1 MTLLLYCLLGA
12 CFALL
17 VLFIRPKRPVSFD
30 SKSHASAVDPAKP
43 KMLVEAFPKELLKW
57 ITEQKNLLAWVENSD
72 AEVIWSS
79 PAIADELATGN
90 PIESAFEILR
100 KPCGEK
106 PGHAQFRPSVSK
118 SEPSKNF
125 EVTNRTVGNQT
136 IFLAVETSH
145 ASETKSQMSNF
156 VQTLTNTFALL
167 STGLAIFDSNRQLVM
182 FNPALGDLTRIDPAW
197 LTRKPTLDALLERMR
212 NDQTLGEPKD
222 FKTWRESLPNLVTQA
237 VNGTYEE
244 IWTLATGETLRVV
257 GRPHPHGAIVL
268 LFEDISSEVS
278 ADRRQRLEVEVTQNA
293 LDMVDEAISVFSHD
307 GEMLT
312 ANKSFVQMFNLNPFE
327 SLEGITVIHATKT
340 WAEFFGANPIWGDA
354 REFVTD
360 IQNRVSWY
368 NDIPLA
374 DDKST
379 RVRFVPMPNGTT
391 LVGFSDL
398 D

>member
-1 MTLLLYCLLGA
+1 MSLILFCLLGA

-17 VLFIRPKRPVSFD
+17 VLFIRPKSNVTVGSNVHETTRD
-30 SKSHASAVDPAKP
+30 HAKP
-43 KMLVEAFPKELLKW
+43 RMLVEAFPKELLKW
-57 ITEQKNLLAWVENSD
+57 ITEQKNLLAWVENSNAD
-72 AEVIWSS
+72 VIWAS
-79 PAIADELATGN
+79 PAIADELTNGSL
-90 PIESAFEILR
+90 IESAFEILR

-106 PGHAQFRPSVSK
+106 PGHAQFRPSASK
-118 SEPSKNF
+118 SDPSKNF
-125 EVTNRTVGNQT
+125 EVTNKEVGNQT

-167 STGLAIFDSNRQLVM
+167 STGLAIFDRNRQLVM

-222 FKTWRESLPNLVTQA
+222 FKTWRESLPNLVKQA

-293 LDMVDEAISVFSHD
+293 LDTINEAISIFSHD

-312 ANKSFVQMFNLNPFE
+312 ANKPFVQMFDLNPFDN
-327 SLEGITVIHATKT
+327 LEGINIIHATKT
-340 WAEFFGANPIWGDA
+340 WAEFFGANPIWGDT

-360 IQNRVSWY
+360 IQNRVSWH
-368 NDIPLA
+368 NDILFN
-374 DDKST
+374 DKQTS

-391 LVGFSDL
+391 LVGFSLRD
-398 D
+398 

>member
-1 MTLLLYCLLGA
+1 MNWPQETQLNPL
-12 CFALL
+12 
-17 VLFIRPKRPVSFD
+17 
-30 SKSHASAVDPAKP
+30 SKS
-43 KMLVEAFPKELLKW
+43 
-57 ITEQKNLLAWVENSD
+57 
-72 AEVIWSS
+72 
-79 PAIADELATGN
+79 
-90 PIESAFEILR
+90 
-100 KPCGEK
+100 CGEK
-106 PGHAQFRPSVSK
+106 LGHAQFRPSVSK

-212 NDQTLGEPKD
+212 NDQTLGEHKD

-293 LDMVDEAISVFSHD
+293 LDTVDEAISVFSHD

-340 WAEFFGANPIWGDA
+340 WTEFFGANPIWGDA